1 MMLFEERGTF
11 GGTFSANI
19 YPNISNSEMHKT
31 QGFTGIYGYFG
42 REFKPRSFHHAVSG
56 L

>member
-1 MMLFEERGTF
+1 MLFEERGTF

-19 YPNISNSEMHKT
+19 CPDMANSKST
-31 QGFTGIYGYFG
+31 KYRDLRGFMAIL
-42 REFKPRSFHHAVSG
+42 AVSSNPAVSTMPFSG